1 MNDLKRLEVKYVRDG
16 IKNLYRKADSCDI
29 CGTSENLQYHHYNSM
44 DLLWTRWKLA
54 NKVSPPASA
63 EEIKSLRQ
71 LFYKDNWNEVVE
83 DCATLCSMHHKMLHN
98 IYGATPPL
106 ATANKQKAWVVLRN
120 ARETKNSA

>member
-54 NKVSPPASA
+54 NKVSPPTSA
-63 EEIKSLRQ
+63 EEIMFLR
-71 LFYKDNWNEVVE
+71 
-83 DCATLCSMHHKMLHN
+83 
-98 IYGATPPL
+98 
-106 ATANKQKAWVVLRN
+106 
-120 ARETKNSA
+120 

>member
-1 MNDLKRLEVKYVRDG
+1 
-16 IKNLYRKADSCDI
+16 
-29 CGTSENLQYHHYNSM
+29 M

-54 NKVSPPASA
+54 NKVSPPTSA
-63 EEIKSLRQ
+63 EEIMSLRQ